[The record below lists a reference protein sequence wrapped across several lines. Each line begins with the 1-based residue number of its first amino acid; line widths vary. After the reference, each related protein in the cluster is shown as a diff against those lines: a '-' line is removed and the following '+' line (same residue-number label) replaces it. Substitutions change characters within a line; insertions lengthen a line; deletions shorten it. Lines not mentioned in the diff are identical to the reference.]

1 MAKLTITNEQ
11 IRQAVF
17 ENCID
22 CLVCGFGFKHL
33 NKCGLS
39 DDEAKIIWKQ
49 AKMFLGNDF

>member
-22 CLVCGFGFKHL
+22 CLVCGFGFKRL

-39 DDEAKIIWKQ
+39 DDEAKKIWKQ